1 MSLIGYPDLDRP
13 LAFGSGRIL
22 RTFGGG
28 PLLLAPS
35 RYGVL
40 ADDASGLLDWHLEL
54 VRALTPG
61 DSRATFGCTVGAEY
75 DAADAL
81 AHVRELDPD
90 ATLASLLGSEEW
102 LRILPTPALAAAS
115 GATAP
120 VPLASS
126 GLGTGRLLMPL
137 PVDAGLLLEA
147 VLTGG
152 GPLDA
157 VAEVTIAGVSPRV
170 PAVVRFDPATLLA
183 GLRAAADAAGALP
196 YAAIVEYFGQDL
208 DLLPLEVS
216 GTVDATNAT
225 AFADTMADRVVDRF
239 GRYIPALEVA
249 DAPVVALA
257 PGSAGGTVTW
267 SLSQPVLARRRTLV
281 GVDLLSAARAQ
292 LDRLGV
298 DSLVERR
305 DLAVLPPLGQHRITV
320 LSTGPVARAGSDVL
334 GVTLEFAPN
343 PPDRPQARTAT
354 ALLEG
359 VDIVGLDV
367 QLAPGEPLRY
377 RYTPFA
383 VVTDSEGARQVDG
396 TTRDG
401 AGEVLRLSPADFPV
415 ELALCEATA
424 DLARLAVLSGVC
436 AWEAG
441 DQVHEQA
448 FTLDGGRLTAGI
460 AVPRDRDSLRIDVL
474 AAARDGSGALALGP
488 FETPPVRLDL
498 GSFPS
503 YGPRQARV
511 RCEFDDAATV
521 RAVSLLPLGEEDRPE
536 NATTLALTPAE
547 PVATYRWFA
556 RSPFAPGYRYR
567 PHDAAEAPWAAVPA
581 GGDLVLRSSDLAGG
595 AALREV
601 AVRPS
606 AGGLREVQPRAP
618 RPATEAG
625 VLAGV
630 LEDAP
635 APEAGVVPVA
645 VCPVP
650 VPSDDL
656 VYTRVDD
663 ATRKGYLPRYALDL
677 QTVSGQQRYRIAMA
691 QGETSSTLTVHLVAA
706 MPPTPAQ
713 QAPDATELA
722 HQLVIA
728 LDFLV
733 SPTAGARKTL
743 EFTDVTRTGPVV
755 TAVLTFATLAER
767 DDVYS
772 ALVDRQRGARL
783 LVHRY
788 VDLLVPT
795 DAPSI
800 PPILW
805 PPASRGPLV
814 KLPDRPEV
822 EWPPQKLVKV
832 RPGKPI
838 VYTKPP
844 TTVDPWRKPPISPIV
859 TDAGVNLAALK
870 VMTEAARLR
879 DRKVSVLPALLTE
892 PLDLVP
898 VDIPILVLSFLPTP
912 QLAFTGRDGD
922 RGLIS
927 VTNWSEFA
935 DDYFVASP
943 DLPPCG
949 RNTSASR
956 TWVDIED
963 ADTGARVYGFCG
975 LGSAQH
981 LKELWF
987 PMSGGSPANVRVRM
1001 TDRSA
1006 SLERLSNAVATAVPE
1021 PPPPPAQRPV
1031 RQQLDQTVAPEPF
1044 AFSEALHGYIFEGV
1058 TPRGGD
1064 NQLIRHRIPRG
1075 GRTHTYLQ
1083 DASRPWV
1090 VYVVPDEFKIAR
1102 RPDPPYSPFATV
1114 RVRTAP
1120 GSQDAVVVFD
1130 YVVAPHTDGARLA
1143 DARIRLLADPRF
1155 GADRVEFQPLLT
1167 SDVRFLVD
1175 RPTVS
1180 GSVREE
1186 RPDAALVLQGWL
1198 KDTLSMPLGDF
1209 RLLFDAM
1216 HRDTASMFLGQV
1228 EIDVPNGDTEVIP
1241 FSARMDDL
1249 EGPIF
1254 ASTAVAATDGT
1265 IHVQLTN
1272 GIESPVDVQTQDP
1285 VVRHGDTEVRAVVRS
1300 GLPHPDLRPGQTVEL
1315 VVVPASPLP
1324 AGVDPEVVFGADGV
1338 VVEPDPEAIWDS
1350 ILDRTTVEYYRLV
1363 SVRVIP
1369 PSVFEAVA
1377 GHEGEQVQSVLVEF
1391 EGGGTTEL
1399 TGAAPAAQARV
1410 DYPIDDVVLGR
1421 PVSST
1426 YRYTVTVVRAD
1437 GDQQRD
1443 AQPRQGSSDVLFV
1456 SVTP

>member
-13 LAFGSGRIL
+13 LAFGTGRIL
-22 RTFGGG
+22 RSFGGG
-28 PLLLAPS
+28 SYLLEPS

-40 ADDASGLLDWHLEL
+40 ADATGVQWHLEL
-54 VRALTPG
+54 VRALAAG
-61 DSRATFGCTVGAEY
+61 DSRAAFSCTIGAEY
-75 DAADAL
+75 DAASAL
-81 AHVRELDPD
+81 ARVRELDP
-90 ATLASLLGSEEW
+90 TASLSSLPVSDEW
-102 LRILPTPALAAAS
+102 FRILPTPALAAA
-115 GATAP
+115 GGLTAP

-137 PVDAGLLLEA
+137 PVDSGLLLEA
-147 VLTGG
+147 VLTEG
-152 GPLDA
+152 GPLQS
-157 VAEVTIAGVSPRV
+157 VAEVTVAGVSPRLPV
-170 PAVVRFDPATLLA
+170 VVRFDPAALLT
-183 GLRAAADAAGALP
+183 GLRAVADVAGALP
-196 YAAIVEYFGQDL
+196 HAAIVQYFRQDL
-208 DLLPLEVS
+208 DGLPLQVS
-216 GTVDATNAT
+216 GTVDATTIT
-225 AFADTMADRVVDRF
+225 AFAETMADRVVDRF
-239 GRYIPALEVA
+239 GRYIPAQDVT
-249 DAPVVALA
+249 DAPVVALDEGA
-257 PGSAGGTVTW
+257 ASGTVGW
-267 SLSQPVLARRRTLV
+267 SLAQPVLARRRTV
-281 GVDLLSAARAQ
+281 VPVDLLSAARTQ
-292 LDRLGV
+292 LGDLGL

-305 DLAVLPPLGQHRITV
+305 DLATVPPLGQHRVTV
-320 LSTGPVARAGSDVL
+320 LATLPATQGGSDVL
-334 GVTLEFAPN
+334 GVMLDFPPR
-343 PPDRPQARTAT
+343 PPDRPQARTVT
-354 ALLEG
+354 ALLDRADVVRLE
-359 VDIVGLDV
+359 V

-377 RYTPFA
+377 RVTPFA
-383 VVTDSEGARQVDG
+383 VVTDADGARQLDG

-401 AGEVLRLSPADFPV
+401 AGEVLRVSPADFPI
-415 ELALCEATA
+415 ELVRCETTPALAA
-424 DLARLAVLSGVC
+424 LAVLQGVC
-436 AWEAG
+436 TWEVG
-441 DQVHEQA
+441 DQVHQRG
-448 FTLDGGRLTAGI
+448 FTLDSGRLTAGI
-460 AVPRDRDSLRIDVL
+460 AVPRDRDSLRIDVV
-474 AAARDGSGALALGP
+474 AGARDGSGQLGLGP
-488 FETPPVRLDL
+488 FETPSVRLDL
-498 GSFPS
+498 GSFPF
-503 YGPRQARV
+503 YGPRQAQV
-511 RCEFDDAATV
+511 RCEFDDTATV
-521 RAVSLLPLGEEDRPE
+521 RAVNLLPLGEEDRPE
-536 NATTLALTPAE
+536 ITSTVALTPAE
-547 PVATYRWFA
+547 PVATYHWFA
-556 RSPFAPGYRYR
+556 RSPFLPGYRYR
-567 PHDAAEAPWAAVPA
+567 AHDVNDAPWAVVPA
-581 GGDLVLRSSDLAGG
+581 GGDLVLRSSVLAAA
-595 AALREV
+595 AALREF

-606 AGGLREVQPRAP
+606 TGLREVALRAP
-618 RPATEAG
+618 RPSLESG
-625 VLAGV
+625 M

-635 APEAGVVPVA
+635 TTETGVVPVGVSPA
-645 VCPVP
+645 PEP
-650 VPSDDL
+650 TDDL

-663 ATRKGYLPRYALDL
+663 ATRKGYIPRYALDV

-691 QGETSSTLTVHLVAA
+691 QGETSSTLTAHLVAV

-713 QAPDATELA
+713 QAPGATELA
-722 HQLVIA
+722 HQLVVA

-772 ALVDRQRGARL
+772 ALVDRERQARL
-783 LVHRY
+783 LVHRF

-795 DAPSI
+795 DAPST
-800 PPILW
+800 PPVLW
-805 PPASRGPLV
+805 PPTSRGPVV

-822 EWPPQKLVKV
+822 EWPPQKFVKI
-832 RPGKPI
+832 RPRKPI

-844 TTVDPWRKPPISPIV
+844 TTVDPWRKPPISPLT
-859 TDAGVNLAALK
+859 TDVGVDLLALK
-870 VMTEAARLR
+870 VMTEAGRLR
-879 DRKVSVLPALLTE
+879 DQQVSVLPALFAQ
-892 PLDLVP
+892 PLDLRP
-898 VDIPILVLSFLPTP
+898 VDVSILVFNFLPTP
-912 QLAFTGRDGD
+912 ELSFTGRDGD

-927 VTNWSEFA
+927 VTNWGDFS

-956 TWVDIED
+956 TWVDVED
-963 ADTGARVYGFCG
+963 ADTGARIYGFCA

-981 LKELWF
+981 LKGLWF

-1006 SLERLSNAVATAVPE
+1006 SLERVSNAVATAVPE
-1021 PPPPPAQRPV
+1021 PPPPPPERAV

-1064 NQLIRHRIPRG
+1064 NQLIRHRIARG

-1090 VYVVPDEFKIAR
+1090 VYVLPDEFKIAR

-1130 YVVAPHTDGARLA
+1130 YVVAPHTDSARLA
-1143 DARIRLLADPRF
+1143 DARPRLLAEPRF
-1155 GADRVEFQPLLT
+1155 GADRVEFQSLIT
-1167 SDVRFLVD
+1167 SDVRFAID

-1180 GSVREE
+1180 GAVREE

-1254 ASTAVAATDGT
+1254 GSVAVAAADGT
-1265 IHVQLTN
+1265 IRVQLTN
-1272 GIESPVDVQTQDP
+1272 GIESPVDVQTLDP
-1285 VVRHGDTEVRAVVRS
+1285 VIRHGDTEVRTAVRE
-1300 GLPHPDLRPGQTVEL
+1300 GLPHEDLRPGESLEL
-1315 VVVPASPLP
+1315 VIVPASPLP
-1324 AGVDPEVVFGADGV
+1324 AGADPEVVFGLSGV
-1338 VVEPDPEAIWDS
+1338 VVNPDPEAIWDS

-1377 GHEGEQVQSVLVEF
+1377 GKEGQQVQSVLVEF

-1399 TGAAPAAQARV
+1399 TGSAPTAQARV

-1426 YRYTVTVVRAD
+1426 YRYTVTVVRAN
-1437 GDQQRD
+1437 GEQQRD
-1443 AQPRQGSSDVLFV
+1443 SQPRQGSSDILFV
-1456 SVTP
+1456 SVTA